1 MLIAS
6 EESSTSK
13 ILEEGDC
20 LFPSDLVTGAIGRA
34 IVARSTLVFFGVGS
48 SSFDSFYFHFDF
60 FVAEATEFVIGDLE
74 KHFNQV
80 CPDLPHLRNAEAFLH
95 SSRTASGIPF
105 NSVSLSLKED

>member
-13 ILEEGDC
+13 ILGEGDRF
-20 LFPSDLVTGAIGRA
+20 FPSDLVTGAIGRA
-34 IVARSTLVFFGVGS
+34 IVAHSTLVFFGGDS
-48 SSFDSFYFHFDF
+48 SSFDSFRFRFDF
-60 FVAEATEFVIGDLE
+60 FVADATEFVIGDLE
-74 KHFNQV
+74 KHLNQV
-80 CPDLPHLRNAEAFLH
+80 CPDLPHLRHAEAFLR